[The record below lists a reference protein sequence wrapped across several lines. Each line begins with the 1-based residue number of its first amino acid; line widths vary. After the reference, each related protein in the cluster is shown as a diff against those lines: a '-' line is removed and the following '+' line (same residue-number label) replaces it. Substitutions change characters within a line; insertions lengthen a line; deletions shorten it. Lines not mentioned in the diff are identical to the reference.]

1 MDMGEKI
8 TSSAEVSI
16 TLLCA
21 RFYFFFSTT
30 TFTRITFLSLIKKEV
45 VTEIKINTRL
55 LFGDQ
60 THLQVDAGIPL
71 MAISTSKPNNACRE
85 VEQQVLQILIQ
96 LMFPFFFFK
105 HILALYG

>member
-1 MDMGEKI
+1 MDTGEKI

-21 RFYFFFSTT
+21 RFFFSCTT
-30 TFTRITFLSLIKKEV
+30 TFTRKTLLSLIKKEV
-45 VTEIKINTRL
+45 VTEIEINTRL

-60 THLQVDAGIPL
+60 THLQADAGIL
-71 MAISTSKPNNACRE
+71 RMVISTSKPNNACRE

-96 LMFPFFFFK
+96 LMFPLFFNIF
-105 HILALYG
+105 